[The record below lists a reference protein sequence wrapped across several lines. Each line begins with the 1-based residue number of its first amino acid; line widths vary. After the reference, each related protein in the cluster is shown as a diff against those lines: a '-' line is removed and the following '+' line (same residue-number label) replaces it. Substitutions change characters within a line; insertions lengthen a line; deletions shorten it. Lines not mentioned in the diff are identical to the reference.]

1 MPLVLPRL
9 YVILDAALAEAPVE
23 QLAENLFAAGVRLF
37 QYRDKRA
44 SGGELLR
51 NARTLAERL
60 VPWGATFL
68 VNDRPDVAY
77 LAGAS
82 GVHVGQDDV
91 RAEDARAVIGASR
104 LVGVSTHNRA
114 QFEGALKTS
123 ADYLAVGP
131 IFATGSKENP
141 DPVVGTAL
149 LKELRG
155 LTERPIVAI
164 GGITLERAGEVME
177 AGADSAAVISDI
189 LRSADPA
196 MRAREFL
203 RVLEGFQSRAAS

>member
-9 YVILDAALAEAPVE
+9 YVILDAALADAPVE
-23 QLAENLFAAGVRLF
+23 QLAENLFAAGVRLI

-51 NARTLAERL
+51 NARTIAER
-60 VPWGATFL
+60 VVTRGATFM

-91 RAEDARAVIGASR
+91 GAEDARAVVGPSK
-104 LVGVSTHNRA
+104 LVGVSTHNRG
-114 QFEGALKTS
+114 QFEAALETS
-123 ADYLAVGP
+123 TDYLAVGP
-131 IFATGSKENP
+131 IFATGSKENA
-141 DPVVGTAL
+141 DPAVGTAL
-149 LKELRG
+149 LKELRR

-164 GGITLERAGEVME
+164 GGITLERAREVIE
-177 AGADSAAVISDI
+177 AGADAVAVISDI
-189 LRSADPA
+189 LRAADPA
-196 MRAREFL
+196 KRAGEFL
-203 RVLEGFQSRAAS
+203 EVLGASRSRAAS

>member
-9 YVILDAALAEAPVE
+9 YVILDAALADAPVDE
-23 QLAENLFAAGVRLF
+23 LAENLFAAGVRLF

-44 SGGELLR
+44 SWGELLR
-51 NARTLAERL
+51 NARTLAEQL
-60 VPWGATFL
+60 VSRGATFM
-68 VNDRPDVAY
+68 VNDRPDAAF

-82 GVHVGQDDV
+82 GVHIGQDDV
-91 RAEDARAVIGASR
+91 SAEDARAVVGPSK

-114 QFEGALKTS
+114 QFEAALKTS

-149 LKELRG
+149 LKELRR

-164 GGITLERAGEVME
+164 GGITLDRATEVME
-177 AGADSAAVISDI
+177 AGADAVAVISGI
-189 LRSADPA
+189 LRAADPA

-203 RVLEGFQSRAAS
+203 EALEAPRSSAAT

>member
-9 YVILDAALAEAPVE
+9 YVILDAALAEGPVD
-23 QLAENLFAAGVRLF
+23 QLAANLFAAGVRLF

-44 SGGELLR
+44 AGGELLR
-51 NARTLAERL
+51 NARALAEQL
-60 VPWGATFL
+60 VSQGATSMA
-68 VNDRPDVAY
+68 NDRPDVAH
-77 LAGAS
+77 LAGAN

-91 RAEDARAVIGASR
+91 DAEDARVVVGPSK
-104 LVGVSTHNRA
+104 LVGVSTHNRG
-114 QFEGALKTS
+114 QFEAALETS

-131 IFATGSKENP
+131 IFATGSKESP
-141 DPVVGTAL
+141 DPVVGVAL

-164 GGITLERAGEVME
+164 GGITLERAKEVIE
-177 AGADSAAVISDI
+177 AGADSVAVISGI
-189 LRSADPA
+189 LRAEDPA

-203 RVLEGFQSRAAS
+203 EALEGNRRFGAS